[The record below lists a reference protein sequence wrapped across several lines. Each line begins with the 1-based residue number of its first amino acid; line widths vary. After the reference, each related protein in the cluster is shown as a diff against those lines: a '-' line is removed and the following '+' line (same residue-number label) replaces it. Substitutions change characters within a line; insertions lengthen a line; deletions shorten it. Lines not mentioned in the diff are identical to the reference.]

1 MVVETATNEERMVT
15 VELIHKEL
23 VDILKVKET
32 EITIKNNESFK
43 EDIQTHLLKSRQHI
57 ILDLENVKY
66 LNSTS
71 LGVIADAAMKAKK
84 EGKELVISGVKPP
97 LDEIFTIVRFHT
109 FMGLYKTIEEAENY
123 FQSLI

>member
-1 MVVETATNEERMVT
+1 M
-15 VELIHKEL
+15 ELIHKEL

-123 FQSLI
+123 FQTLI